1 MKPLRQ
7 RMRERGGAR
16 VRMAAGE
23 KEWEP
28 DAVWVEAR
36 DVEEAEGWE
45 WEADAKEEEE
55 ALPAART
62 LPVPAP

>member
-1 MKPLRQ
+1 
-7 RMRERGGAR
+7 MRERGGAR
-16 VRMAAGE
+16 GCMAAGE

-55 ALPAART
+55 ALPVART